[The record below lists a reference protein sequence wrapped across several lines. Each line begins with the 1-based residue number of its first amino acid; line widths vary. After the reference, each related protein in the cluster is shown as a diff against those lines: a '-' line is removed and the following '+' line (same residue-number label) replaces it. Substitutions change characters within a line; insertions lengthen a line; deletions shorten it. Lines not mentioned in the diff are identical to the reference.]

1 MTEKELRKIFSENM
15 KKYRRKLKLTQA
27 GLAKKAG
34 VSVNFIN
41 ELEAGKKWAS
51 PETLVK
57 IANVFGVQAH
67 ELLKPPELAPDDCI
81 GAVRKFADDVHAA
94 LEEACHTYIQ
104 NETARRQ
111 NSGGNVS

>member
-1 MTEKELRKIFSENM
+1 MTEKELREIFSENM
-15 KKYRRKLKLTQA
+15 KKYRSKLKLTQP

-57 IANVFGVQAH
+57 LANVFGVQAH
-67 ELLKPPELAPDDCI
+67 ELLKPPEFLPDDCI
-81 GAVRKFADDVHAA
+81 GVVRKFADDIHAA
-94 LEEACHTYIQ
+94 LEEACRSYIRDD
-104 NETARRQ
+104 AAK
-111 NSGGNVS
+111 G